1 MYTST
6 AHSSASAQVCI
17 EARERRMMDAAL
29 PVGCDQEA
37 AGAPSPG
44 ADVARGEPS
53 PGADAE
59 QGGPSPGA
67 ALSIGSTRHASVV
80 GPRATGVRPARM
92 RCSSR
97 GCAGPVP
104 CVMLLHGRRTWL
116 RQVYVVLT
124 DSTEARS
131 NSSAAPRRQCVLDA
145 RS

>member
-1 MYTST
+1 
-6 AHSSASAQVCI
+6 
-17 EARERRMMDAAL
+17 MMDAAL

-37 AGAPSPG
+37 AGEPSPG

-59 QGGPSPGA
+59 QGEPSLGADVARGGPSPGA

-80 GPRATGVRPARM
+80 GPRATGVRPAHALQQPGLCRASAM
-92 RCSSR
+92 RDAAAWPAHR
-97 GCAGPVP
+97 
-104 CVMLLHGRRTWL
+104 L